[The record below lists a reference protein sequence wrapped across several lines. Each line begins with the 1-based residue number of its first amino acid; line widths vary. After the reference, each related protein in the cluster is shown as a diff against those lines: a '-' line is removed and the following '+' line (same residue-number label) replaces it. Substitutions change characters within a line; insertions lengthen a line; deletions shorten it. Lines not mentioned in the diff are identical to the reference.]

1 MQRRNGEIIHDVRQ
15 NCMMKF
21 NQKSVFL
28 NFVMTYCLIYVFSV
42 IRCKN
47 ISRSKFC
54 ADYKFTNSRIVS
66 LPKLKL
72 LKKKQIDILDG

>member
-1 MQRRNGEIIHDVRQ
+1 
-15 NCMMKF
+15 
-21 NQKSVFL
+21 
-28 NFVMTYCLIYVFSV
+28 MTYCLIYVFSV